1 MGANQVAAID
11 RTGGTGRGANRGGST
26 SPLAPPAD
34 LLPEPVPIW
43 LAALI
48 ASRCAATSNGALR
61 AVRWQHVRGRAI
73 YTNSGVETE
82 VIQPLGVR
90 LAGGDTVSVS
100 WVPGET
106 AYTVEIQSQRE
117 LCA

>member
-1 MGANQVAAID
+1 MPDSA
-11 RTGGTGRGANRGGST
+11 
-26 SPLAPPAD
+26 
-34 LLPEPVPIW
+34 PIW

-48 ASRCAATSNGALR
+48 SARCAVTVEGGIH
-61 AVRWQHVRGRAI
+61 AVEWNHVRGRAV

-82 VIQPLGVR
+82 FIQPLGVR
-90 LAGGDTVSVS
+90 LAGGDTVAVS

-106 AYTVEIQSQRE
+106 AYTVEVIRQRQ